1 MASSRVLS
9 RLSSRLKPFACNSNK
24 RSLASEFSSLKS
36 ASFSEASLLTGRFR
50 RTSRL
55 PLQLS
60 SVESMMPLH
69 SAVASA
75 RLISSLSIESQHWGL
90 VPQGGGT

>member
-1 MASSRVLS
+1 MASTRIVS
-9 RLSSRLKPFACNSNK
+9 RLSSRLKPLACNSSK
-24 RSLASEFSSLKS
+24 KSLASEFASVKS
-36 ASFSEASLLTGRFR
+36 ASVLTGQIR

-60 SVESMMPLH
+60 SIESMMPLH

-75 RLISSLSIESQHWGL
+75 RLISSLSIESQQWGL
-90 VPQGGGT
+90 VPQGISMPL